1 MVEERRDAT
10 SFDVVPGRWRVRWV
24 VIEYIAVRGAG
35 VGGRCA
41 RVGGRCARVGGR
53 CAGVGGRC
61 AGVGGRCAG
70 VEGRRR

>member
-10 SFDVVPGRWRVRWV
+10 SLDVVPGRWRVRWF
-24 VIEYIAVRGAG
+24 VIEYIVLTGAG

-41 RVGGRCARVGGR
+41 GVGGRR
-53 CAGVGGRC
+53 VGGRC

-70 VEGRRR
+70 VEG